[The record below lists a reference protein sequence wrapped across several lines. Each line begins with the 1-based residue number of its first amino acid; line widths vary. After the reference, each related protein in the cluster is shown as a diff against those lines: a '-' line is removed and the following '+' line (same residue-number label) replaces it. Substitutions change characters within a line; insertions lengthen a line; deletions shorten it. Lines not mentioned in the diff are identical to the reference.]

1 MPWSSG
7 QLKLFGIALSM
18 QMGGTPYSY
27 SEAAAKIAKTTPNSE
42 LRRMIAEG
50 KKKAKK

>member
-1 MPWSSG
+1 MPYTAA

-18 QMGGTPYSY
+18 QMGETPYSY
-27 SEAAAKIAKTTPNSE
+27 SEAAAKIARTTPQSE

-50 KKKAKK
+50 KKRTKK